1 MFFFYNNLKEARS
14 LVADCYRGESA
25 IKDAASRFGYLPP
38 RRNEAEEEEKFRGDA
53 KAFTEYRNRLS
64 YATYEN
70 FFRATID
77 DIVGLMQ
84 RLAPTVA
91 FDEADDANAPPEVVE
106 LNVYGNA
113 QNDGFKGLKR
123 RLNFDQTLYGR
134 YGLLLDVVTDAEGL
148 RPRFCIS
155 EYPAL
160 SILDGESE
168 GGRVG
173 ASRLRWALLDE
184 SFLKFDP
191 QTKRRDK
198 IERWRVLGLD
208 ANGRYYQALLDGS
221 ASAKWTTFNFAEPE
235 TTADSV
241 VYPAFKGKTLDF
253 IPFTVCNVDRLG
265 VENWQEPPFA
275 DVARVAIANYRVD
288 SIYKRALWNFAS
300 PTLIVSNA
308 KKLDGPVSLGGALFL
323 ESGTSESAGA
333 SLLETSGS
341 GLAELREAK
350 TEIKEALKFTSIR
363 DLLAGAGANAS
374 ERALALRAD
383 SGTATVAA
391 IDLAGGRAMEEQIV
405 FAYVWAGASFE
416 DAARNVKFEPNTSYL
431 GDDFELSSVVQL
443 LTANSAG
450 GSKLLSDRQ
459 LYRLIDKAA
468 GGALDSFEDNE
479 EQKIDEEGDAWRQ
492 GVAGQAAFDAATQ
505 YP

>member
-1 MFFFYNNLKEARS
+1 MKENPT
-14 LVADCYRGESA
+14 
-25 IKDAASRFGYLPP
+25 RFLYLPP
-38 RRNEAEEEEKFRGDA
+38 RRKELEEEIANQHDA

-106 LNVYGNA
+106 LNDYGNA

-155 EYPAL
+155 EYPAF

-184 SFLKFDP
+184 SFLAFDP
-191 QTKRRDK
+191 ETKQRK
-198 IERWRVLGLD
+198 EVERWRVLGLD
-208 ANGRYYQALLDGS
+208 GNGRYYQALLDGA
-221 ASAKWTTFNFAEPE
+221 ASHKWGRFVFESPE
-235 TTADSV
+235 TVADHV

-265 VENWQEPPFA
+265 IENWQEPPFA
-275 DVARVAIANYRVD
+275 DVARIAVANYRVD

-350 TEIKEALKFTSIR
+350 AEIKDALKFTSIR

-391 IDLAGGRAMEEQIV
+391 IDQAGARALEEQII
-405 FAYVWAGASFE
+405 FAYVWAGATFDE
-416 DAARNVKFEPNTSYL
+416 AAKNVKFEANTSYL

-459 LYRLIDKAA
+459 LYKLIDKAA
-468 GGALDSFEDNE
+468 GGSLDSFEDNE
-479 EQKIDEEGDAWRQ
+479 AQKIDEEPAPLQ
-492 GVAGQAAFDAATQ
+492 DAA
-505 YP
+505 YPRNAANDWDIE